1 MPIEIKAAQS
11 KSWAFYISN
20 GKHNIIVN
28 VGRELRHPLRKFIP
42 WGLDFTFEGKPV
54 NQRGIITQSNWE
66 GELSSLDR
74 QPLLKLP
81 KTDSV
86 LFKSPTGDL
95 LNAAGSST
103 SVYGATDNRTIGNIA
118 HMTKGQY
125 VLVFYPDT
133 FEVWDKH
140 YITGLCLI
148 NPNALIKDLI

>member
-42 WGLDFTFEGKPV
+42 WGLEFTFEGKPI

-66 GELSSLDR
+66 GEFSPFNGQPFLS
-74 QPLLKLP
+74 LP
-81 KTDSV
+81 GTTLV

-95 LNAAGSST
+95 LNATSSSS
-103 SVYGATDNRTIGNIA
+103 SVFSETENRTIGTIA
-118 HMTKGQY
+118 NMVKGQY
-125 VLVFYPDT
+125 VLVLYPDT

-140 YITGLCLI
+140 YIAGLCLI
-148 NPNALIKDLI
+148 NPNALIKNLT

>member
-1 MPIEIKAAQS
+1 MAIEVRAAQS
-11 KSWAFYISN
+11 KEWAFYISN

-28 VGRELRHPLRKFIP
+28 IGRELNHSLRIFIP

-66 GELSSLDR
+66 GEFSPFNGQSFLR
-74 QPLLKLP
+74 LP
-81 KTDSV
+81 RTDSV

-103 SVYGATDNRTIGNIA
+103 SVYGATEKRTIGNIA

-140 YITGLCLI
+140 YIAGLCLI